1 MTSSPDLPL
10 EPADDNGLRIG
21 AASEAVPVSVVI
33 PCYRARATIGRAIAS
48 VAAQTRR
55 PLEVIVVD
63 DASGDDTPDELK
75 RLAERYGRDWLKI
88 LAFDQNRGV
97 SEARN
102 AGIDLAKG
110 AYVAFLDAD
119 DTWYPFKLD
128 VQYRYMAADPQIAMT
143 GHLHD
148 LRTDGEPVDCVPPV
162 AVRADPIG
170 NASVLMKNPFVTP
183 SVMIR
188 ADAGVR
194 FLPVRRYMEDHLA
207 WQITVLSG
215 QRVERLRHI
224 MASIYKPPVVATGL
238 SSHLLAM
245 ERAELGNYL
254 HLARIGYIS
263 PVLVPLLQAYSLA
276 KFVRR
281 LLLVAISR
289 RRRP

>member
-1 MTSSPDLPL
+1 MCCATITGDAV
-10 EPADDNGLRIG
+10 EF
-21 AASEAVPVSVVI
+21 ASVSVVI
-33 PCYRARATIGRAIAS
+33 PCYRAGATIGRAVAS
-48 VAAQTRR
+48 VDAQTLR

-63 DASGDDTPDELK
+63 DASGDDTQDELE
-75 RLAERYGRDWLKI
+75 RLAARYGRDWVKI
-88 LAFDQNRGV
+88 LAFPKNRGV

-119 DTWYPFKLD
+119 DTWYPFKLE
-128 VQYRYMAADPQIAMT
+128 VQYRYMSADPKIAMT

-148 LRTDGEPVDCVPPV
+148 LRAEGEPFDGVAPV

-170 NASVLMKNPFVTP
+170 RASVLMKNPFVTP

-207 WQITVLSG
+207 WQIAVLSG
-215 QRVERLRHI
+215 QRVERLRHV

-245 ERAELGNYL
+245 ERAELGNYV
-254 HLARIGYIS
+254 HLARNGYVS
-263 PVLVPLLQAYSLA
+263 PVLVPVLQAYSLA

-281 LLLVAISR
+281 LLLVAIAR